1 MIHGAQLHCAGDGSP
16 ASLRNLHPSHT
27 CTMSTL
33 NQPNLSGG
41 AQVQGQGQARTI
53 PITSPGKSAAS
64 AGSGSSAQLL
74 SAKPFFAQLGRSP
87 ADMPV
92 RFETGTYN
100 HCTNAEEARANIFDC
115 LAPQCELRGLYVNGH
130 VVKGPDVSAAGRKLS
145 AGAVNEEDDRLA
157 SLVPPRRWST
167 AAAITTS
174 LLYGYRYQTGTAR
187 GRHSHPPITAPPP
200 PLAQDYFELYKSLKS
215 TFPDLRV
222 DCSDV
227 MATGEKSF
235 ARLRHAGTMSGEW
248 MGLPATNKRL
258 EFDIWAVLTVRGG
271 KIVDGDMVWD
281 SAHLLESLGK
291 ADSLPVPGLRNWG
304 GGGLL
309 GGLVGSFKHA
319 LGLGGSGE
327 KEQAGGQ
334 AQAQGQQP
342 SR

>member
-1 MIHGAQLHCAGDGSP
+1 MKRMAGW
-16 ASLRNLHPSHT
+16 
-27 CTMSTL
+27 
-33 NQPNLSGG
+33 
-41 AQVQGQGQARTI
+41 
-53 PITSPGKSAAS
+53 
-64 AGSGSSAQLL
+64 
-74 SAKPFFAQLGRSP
+74 
-87 ADMPV
+87 PV
-92 RFETGTYN
+92 LC
-100 HCTNAEEARANIFDC
+100 H
-115 LAPQCELRGLYVNGH
+115 LAPGQ
-130 VVKGPDVSAAGRKLS
+130 PP
-145 AGAVNEEDDRLA
+145 LA
-157 SLVPPRRWST
+157 NSP
-167 AAAITTS
+167 S
-174 LLYGYRYQTGTAR
+174 LLVRVPD
-187 GRHSHPPITAPPP
+187 RHSPPP
-200 PLAQDYFELYKSLKS
+200 TTTLHRIEPAQDYFELYKSLKS

-227 MATGEKSF
+227 MATGEKTF

-271 KIVDGDMVWD
+271 KVVDGDMVWD

-319 LGLGGSGE
+319 LGLGSSGGGSE

-334 AQAQGQQP
+334 AQGQQP